1 MVRPSEAG
9 KLKSGAVEPTC
20 RLAGLAW
27 VHLTRLI
34 KASTASRVQTNGW
47 KTIFIFDKTFT

>member
-27 VHLTRLI
+27 AQLTRLI

-47 KTIFIFDKTFT
+47 KTIFIFDKTST

>member
-20 RLAGLAW
+20 RLAGVAW
-27 VHLTRLI
+27 AQLTRLI
-34 KASTASRVQTNGW
+34 KASKANRVQTNGS
-47 KTIFIFDKTFT
+47 KTNFIFDKAFT